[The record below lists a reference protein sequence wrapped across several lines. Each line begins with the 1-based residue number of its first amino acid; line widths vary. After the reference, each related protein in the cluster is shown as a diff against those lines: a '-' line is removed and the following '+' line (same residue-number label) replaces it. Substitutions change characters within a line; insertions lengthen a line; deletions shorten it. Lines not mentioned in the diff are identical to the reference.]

1 MASGLGQAEVSTRT
15 RRFSGT
21 PGKVLVF
28 TEAAFALF
36 ALGYIVGAFHRFGL
50 YIYSTTYLSI
60 CLGFILAITFVLFP
74 ATKSAPTNR
83 LPWYDAV
90 LVILA
95 IAPNA
100 YLAINAVNII
110 RLAAPP
116 SVLEQT
122 LGLIVVVLVFEAAR
136 RTIGLVLSIIGI
148 FFFSYPMYSE
158 LLPGLLNSPNYSFQ
172 RVIEVIYLYP
182 QGIYGPILHLLM
194 VVIIAFI
201 IFGAFLSVSDAGKF
215 FIDLALGMVGKY
227 RGGPAKVAV
236 LASSFFGMMS
246 GSAIAN
252 CAAIGLITIPMMKN
266 VGYKPAF
273 AGAVEATAS
282 NGGQLMPPI
291 MGAVAFLMADFLG
304 TTYLVVMIAAIL
316 PSILYY
322 TATLVM
328 VDLEAAKTNLRGL
341 PPEQIPPVRQTIR
354 WGWPYLVPFAVL
366 LWFLAVVRYSAET
379 SVIYALIAMLVIM
392 FINSWTKKSLTKL
405 PQKIVQGLAGGSS
418 GLPEIGAAVAVAG
431 LLTASLATTG
441 LGVRLGSGVVELAG
455 GNMLLL
461 LILTAIVSM
470 IIGMA
475 ATTSATYIITAITL
489 APALVGMGMKPIVAH
504 YFLFYFGMAAMVT
517 PPVCLVAYVAA
528 SIAGASFWR
537 TGFEAV
543 RLSIVVYLVPFMIVY
558 SPSLLLM
565 GSPLEI
571 IEGAITALLGVLLLS
586 GGLQGYAL
594 GRAGWLTRILLLVGG
609 FLLFVPNY
617 YADLFGFII
626 GAVAVTWQLQ
636 ARRAGR
642 LAAT

>member
-1 MASGLGQAEVSTRT
+1 
-15 RRFSGT
+15 
-21 PGKVLVF
+21 
-28 TEAAFALF
+28 
-36 ALGYIVGAFHRFGL
+36 
-50 YIYSTTYLSI
+50 
-60 CLGFILAITFVLFP
+60 
-74 ATKSAPTNR
+74 
-83 LPWYDAV
+83 
-90 LVILA
+90 
-95 IAPNA
+95 
-100 YLAINAVNII
+100 
-110 RLAAPP
+110 
-116 SVLEQT
+116 
-122 LGLIVVVLVFEAAR
+122 
-136 RTIGLVLSIIGI
+136 
-148 FFFSYPMYSE
+148 
-158 LLPGLLNSPNYSFQ
+158 
-172 RVIEVIYLYP
+172 
-182 QGIYGPILHLLM
+182 
-194 VVIIAFI
+194 
-201 IFGAFLSVSDAGKF
+201 
-215 FIDLALGMVGKY
+215 
-227 RGGPAKVAV
+227 
-236 LASSFFGMMS
+236 
-246 GSAIAN
+246 
-252 CAAIGLITIPMMKN
+252 MMKN
-266 VGYKPAF
+266 VGYKPPF

-304 TTYLVVMIAAIL
+304 TTYLTIMIAAIL

-379 SVIYALIAMLVIM
+379 SVIYALIAMVAIM

-517 PPVCLVAYVAA
+517 PPICLVVYVAA

-537 TGFEAV
+537 TGYEAV

-565 GSPLEI
+565 GSPVEI

-617 YADLFGFII
+617 YADLFGFIV

-636 ARRAGR
+636 ARRTGH
-642 LAAT
+642 LTAT